1 MNENVSFL
9 SILTSTGKLEVP
21 SWRNSNQVLGKK
33 FHNFYFST
41 LMFDQS
47 KPLIFNLFQTDSK
60 FVNFNKTNQDYD
72 FRILLFKISWY
83 KHFTHLRKDCWIE
96 VNLKATVKCEN
107 YEIKSLNFRVK
118 SISRSP
124 IADIGPRDPSWAR
137 IIHSF
142 S

>member
-1 MNENVSFL
+1 M
-9 SILTSTGKLEVP
+9 ILEY
-21 SWRNSNQVLGKK
+21 
-33 FHNFYFST
+33 HNF
-41 LMFDQS
+41 
-47 KPLIFNLFQTDSK
+47 K
-60 FVNFNKTNQDYD
+60 FRGTNQP
-72 FRILLFKISWY
+72 S
-83 KHFTHLRKDCWIE
+83 THLRKDCWID

-124 IADIGPRDPSWAR
+124 IADIGPRDPTWAR